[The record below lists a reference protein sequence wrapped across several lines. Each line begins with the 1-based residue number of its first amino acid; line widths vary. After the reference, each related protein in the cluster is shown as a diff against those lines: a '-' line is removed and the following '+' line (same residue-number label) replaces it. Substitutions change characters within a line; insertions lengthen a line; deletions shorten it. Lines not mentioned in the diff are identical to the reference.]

1 MASVFSYYAPPRH
14 DSSNPNDQLTQSPRA
29 DHGFHSPYHFPHSIS
44 TIELTRLLIATIANP
59 LIRNAP
65 HPFMEPRKMT
75 STHP

>member
-1 MASVFSYYAPPRH
+1 MASVFSYSAISVHFPN
-14 DSSNPNDQLTQSPRA
+14 NPNDQLTQSPRA

-65 HPFMEPRKMT
+65 HPFMEPRQMT
-75 STHP
+75 SAHP